1 MCYKIRKRRSD
12 GPNIQEELIIVQII
26 NIYQCDLLSLLFK
39 MTLIDYD
46 NEQEEIKYKNA
57 QADTMMMIVIL
68 ATLLPFA

>member
-1 MCYKIRKRRSD
+1 
-12 GPNIQEELIIVQII
+12 
-26 NIYQCDLLSLLFK
+26 